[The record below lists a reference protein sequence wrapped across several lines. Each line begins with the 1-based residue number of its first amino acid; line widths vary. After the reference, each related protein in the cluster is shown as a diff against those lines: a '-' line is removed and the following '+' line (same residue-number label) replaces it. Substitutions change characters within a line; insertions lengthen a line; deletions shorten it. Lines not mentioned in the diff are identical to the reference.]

1 MIANNRHKITTPPDN
16 IIIIICVRNRVCS
29 SSSSIAGDDDGN
41 ILDIITALES
51 IDFEDVVDVITVT
64 NEGVINTVD
73 AGDILIVEG
82 LIIIL
87 VAIVEAIDD

>member
-1 MIANNRHKITTPPDN
+1 MIAKNRHKITTPPDN
-16 IIIIICVRNRVCS
+16 IIIIICVRNGVCS

-41 ILDIITALES
+41 ILDIISALES
-51 IDFEDVVDVITVT
+51 IDFGDVVDVITVT

-73 AGDILIVEG
+73 AGDILIEG